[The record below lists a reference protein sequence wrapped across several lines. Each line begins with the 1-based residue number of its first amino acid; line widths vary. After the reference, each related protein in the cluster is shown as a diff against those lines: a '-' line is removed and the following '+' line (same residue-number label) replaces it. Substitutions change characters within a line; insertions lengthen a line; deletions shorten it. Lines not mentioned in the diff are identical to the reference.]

1 MDDYSTPKTDPS
13 SPRPQSTIPE
23 TGLPPEQHPTYEE
36 NKRDYKHSGPGIA
49 SFIIALIT
57 LIGYIIAFV
66 VVGVRSTSLVNGSDS
81 FIADS
86 AESIFYLGISVLILA
101 AFNVIGGV
109 LGIIGLT
116 LRKRRKV
123 FAVIGTTINAVF
135 LLLFM
140 LIISTVLVNAGSV

>member
-1 MDDYSTPKTDPS
+1 M
-13 SPRPQSTIPE
+13 
-23 TGLPPEQHPTYEE
+23 
-36 NKRDYKHSGPGIA
+36 
-49 SFIIALIT
+49 
-57 LIGYIIAFV
+57 
-66 VVGVRSTSLVNGSDS
+66 
-81 FIADS
+81 
-86 AESIFYLGISVLILA
+86 LILA

-135 LLLFM
+135 LLVFM

>member
-1 MDDYSTPKTDPS
+1 M
-13 SPRPQSTIPE
+13 
-23 TGLPPEQHPTYEE
+23 
-36 NKRDYKHSGPGIA
+36 
-49 SFIIALIT
+49 
-57 LIGYIIAFV
+57 
-66 VVGVRSTSLVNGSDS
+66 
-81 FIADS
+81 
-86 AESIFYLGISVLILA
+86 LILA

-123 FAVIGTTINAVF
+123 FGIIGTIINAVF

>member
-1 MDDYSTPKTDPS
+1 M
-13 SPRPQSTIPE
+13 
-23 TGLPPEQHPTYEE
+23 
-36 NKRDYKHSGPGIA
+36 
-49 SFIIALIT
+49 IT

-86 AESIFYLGISVLILA
+86 AESIFYLGLSVLILA

-135 LLLFM
+135 LLVFM

>member
-1 MDDYSTPKTDPS
+1 MDDYSTPHTDPS
-13 SPRPQSTIPE
+13 SPRPQSTVPE
-23 TGLPPEQHPTYEE
+23 TGLPPQQHATYEE
-36 NKRDYKHSGPGIA
+36 NKRDFKHSGPGIA

-66 VVGVRSTSLVNGSDS
+66 VVGVRSSSLVNGSDS

-86 AESIFYLGISVLILA
+86 AEAIFYLGISVLILA

-123 FAVIGTTINAVF
+123 FGIIGTIINAVF